1 MFDIYLAPGRAF
13 ARLKEKPSW
22 LIPIIIVLLFNM
34 IMALLSAQYVDW
46 DKQRQT
52 ALDRMRERNMSEEQ
66 IQQATE
72 GMDKLYTS
80 PAMRYGMPAVSALVI
95 TLIAALFLAVIYNV
109 SLPLFGGT
117 GDFKRTWAIVCNAS
131 LIAVPAAIVRGA
143 LVLLKG
149 SAEVTTSL
157 LAAAPNLKHGFLAG
171 LLAQLDIFDF
181 WKFVLIAIGLTT
193 VLGIKKSKSYT
204 LVFSVWLVV
213 MLILAL
219 LGMRAAGR

>member
-1 MFDIYLAPGRAF
+1 MLDIYVAPGRAF

-34 IMALLSAQYVDW
+34 MLALLSAQYVDW

-52 ALDRMRERNMSEEQ
+52 AIDGMRERNMSEEQ
-66 IQQATE
+66 IQKAAE
-72 GMDKLYTS
+72 GMDKFYSS
-80 PAMRYGMPAVSALVI
+80 PAMRYGMPAVSALFVS
-95 TLIAALFLAVIYNV
+95 LIAALFLAVIYNV

-143 LVLLKG
+143 LVLLKR
-149 SAEVTTSL
+149 SADVTTSL
-157 LAAAPNLKHGFLAG
+157 LAAAPAIKQPFLKG

-181 WKFVLIAIGLTT
+181 WKFALIAIGLTI
-193 VLGIKKSKSYT
+193 VLGIKKPKSYT
-204 LVFSVWLVV
+204 LVFAVWGVV
-213 MLILAL
+213 VLILAL
-219 LGMRAAGR
+219 LGMGAGR